1 MLYLW
6 TIILI
11 PLLETTP
18 MSMKAARARTESM
31 AQRLAKKPI
40 SEGFELWDKGF
51 YLGAMRLFI
60 FKAESAP
67 PYQLAPC
74 LDAVANLLVEM
85 DEIEDAAENF
95 EFARGKYDIVQQP
108 DLAMLMEVSGLECN
122 SGSKLALA
130 KLNEYIQAKDQ
141 KEIESADAKVKTA
154 FARLFYTKAAMTVRA
169 EGSFEEAKG
178 AVENAIALGWERVHV
193 GYFLLGKIKAALG
206 DVEGATAAYKQA
218 LHHCPQ
224 YLAPHL
230 ELIRILRESDP
241 VATLKLLDEAIAV
254 HPRSAIIRDKA
265 FLLSEQGSDQDAV
278 KLLDDMIASPPVEES
293 EGGLSCKEA
302 SVATFLKAK
311 AAIYADMGKLAE
323 AVEAAEMAVQQVPT
337 DEEAKVMLKDI
348 KGVVDDEKE

>member
-1 MLYLW
+1 
-6 TIILI
+6 
-11 PLLETTP
+11 
-18 MSMKAARARTESM
+18 MKAARTRTESM

-74 LDAVANLLVEM
+74 LDAVANLLLEM
-85 DEIEDAAENF
+85 DEVDDAAQNF

-108 DLAMLMEVSGLECN
+108 DLALLMEVCGLECTA
-122 SGSKLALA
+122 GSKVALA
-130 KLNEYIQAKDQ
+130 KLDDYIKAKDV
-141 KEIESADAKVKTA
+141 KEVEAADTKVKTA
-154 FARLFYTKAAMTVRA
+154 FARLYYTKALLTVRA
-169 EGSFEEAKG
+169 DGSLQEAKSAAEA
-178 AVENAIALGWERVHV
+178 AVALGWERVHI
-193 GYFLLGKIKAALG
+193 GYFLLGKIHAALE
-206 DVEGATAAYKQA
+206 DIDGAVTAFKQA

-224 YLAPHL
+224 YLAPYI
-230 ELIRILRESDP
+230 ELIRILRPSDP
-241 VATLKLLDEAIAV
+241 VATAKLLDEAIAV

-265 FLLSEQGSDQDAV
+265 FLLSEQGSDQEAV
-278 KLLDDMIASPPVEES
+278 KLLDDMIANPPVEES

-323 AVEAAEMAVQQVPT
+323 AVEAAEQAVEQVPT

-348 KGVVDDEKE
+348 KAVVNDEASQE